1 VKVSRLLSAPVRR
14 GALGLIL
21 VAVILFPGGAVA
33 MHRKACGHTDCRTN
47 GIINWKRKLTGSWQV
62 SNGAEGTVYS
72 LGQAYAGIGYG
83 VAAIGYGLTLD
94 AFDSSTG
101 VPRWSVT
108 LAGVPV
114 GSSIISVRAWPGVI
128 TAGVQVAVGSTGLP
142 SGAASRQP
150 SGTAQREEIVLNAAT
165 GKQLAMHAAALLGGA
180 VSANDRQTVVVG
192 STAVTSYRNST
203 GKVSWRWPTGAAGQ
217 AWQVSG
223 DSLYVTVSSG
233 GEVGTAPVTAVRQ
246 IDLRTGAQRLIQ
258 PVSGSFDGRLS
269 GAFDGVLLFS
279 SAAGLSMYSEADGR
293 LTAFRTGAVPEV
305 ADPVD
310 KVLYVDI
317 NGVLIGIDP
326 LTGRD
331 DHGAEYPGPPGTYG
345 VRAGVALGLDPGASG
360 AAWGYSIAKK
370 HVIWTTKALP
380 WPHFF
385 VDLSGI
391 GGSIDPGS
399 EMMLLLTCDKVGN
412 AVSAG
417 AIVGGSSGQVCLRPT
432 LVAVHR

>member
-1 VKVSRLLSAPVRR
+1 MSAPVRR

-21 VAVILFPGGAVA
+21 VAVILFPGGTAA
-33 MHRKACGHTDCRTN
+33 MHRKACGRSNCQTN
-47 GIINWKRKLTGSWQV
+47 GIISWKRKLTGPWQV
-62 SNGAEGTVYS
+62 SDGAQGTEYS
-72 LGQAYAGIGYG
+72 LGQAYAAIGDG

-94 AFDSSTG
+94 AFNSSTG
-101 VPRWSVT
+101 FPRWSVT
-108 LAGVPV
+108 LAGVPI

-128 TAGVQVAVGSTGLP
+128 TAGVEVAAGSAGLP
-142 SGAASRQP
+142 SGAAGRQP
-150 SGTAQREEIVLNAAT
+150 SGTAQREEIVLDAAT
-165 GKQLAMHAAALLGGA
+165 GKQLGMHAAALLGGA
-180 VSANDRQTVVVG
+180 VSANARQTVVVG
-192 STAVTSYRNST
+192 STAVTSYENAT

-233 GEVGTAPVTAVRQ
+233 GEVGTAPVTAVRV
-246 IDLRTGAQRLIQ
+246 IDLRTGVPRLIQ
-258 PVSGSFDGRLS
+258 PVSGSFNGRLS
-269 GAFDGVLLFS
+269 EAFDGVLLFS
-279 SAAGLSMYSEADGR
+279 SAAGLSAYSEADGR
-293 LTAFRTGAVPEV
+293 LVAFRAGAVPEI

-310 KVLYVDI
+310 KVLYVEI

-331 DHGAEYPGPPGTYG
+331 DRGAKYPGPPGTYG

-360 AAWGYSIAKK
+360 AAWGYSIAGKR
-370 HVIWTTKALP
+370 VIWTTKALP

-391 GGSIDPGS
+391 GGSIEPGS

-412 AVSAG
+412 PVSAG
-417 AIVGGSSGQVCLRPT
+417 AVVGGSSGQICLRPT
-432 LVAVHR
+432 LVAIHR